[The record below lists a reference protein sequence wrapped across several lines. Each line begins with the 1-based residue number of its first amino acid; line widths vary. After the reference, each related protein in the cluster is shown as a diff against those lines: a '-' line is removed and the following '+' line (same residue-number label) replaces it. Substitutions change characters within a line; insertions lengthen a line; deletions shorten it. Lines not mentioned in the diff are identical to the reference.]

1 MPHRHEWRHGMAEG
15 NEGDKALRIPILD
28 RLTGATGRWARAG
41 IQFSGERA
49 ALVLLGP
56 DTGRPEILAAA
67 SVSAD
72 EAPAAFADLLGRHR
86 LRKAAATLCL
96 APGEYEL
103 LNMERPPVPDEE
115 LAESVRWKLGDLLP
129 WPVDE
134 AQVDVFTIPGLDS
147 HARAASW
154 VFVVAARR
162 ALVERR
168 LQQAER
174 IGLQVT
180 AVDIADF
187 ALRNL
192 SARASAPQHSVAHLL
207 VGEDYSLVC
216 ISRGEVLYF
225 SRDLQIGLGVLREAG
240 EAPEP
245 GLSLEEGPRE
255 RLVLEVQR
263 SLDYFDRHFAQPP
276 VSRLI
281 VSPPGTAGALLQ
293 DALSA
298 SLPLQVLAL
307 GVEELLPGAGPQ
319 IIESGLVDEPG
330 VLLALGAAMRELPA
344 LAAEDAA

>member
-1 MPHRHEWRHGMAEG
+1 MGKRGG
-15 NEGDKALRIPILD
+15 NEEGKALRIPILD
-28 RLTGATGRWARAG
+28 RLRGAAGRWTRAG
-41 IQFSGERA
+41 VQLSAERA

-56 DTGRPEILAAA
+56 DAARPEILAAA
-67 SVSAD
+67 SVPAD
-72 EAPAAFADLLGRHR
+72 EAPAAFDDLLARHR
-86 LRKAAATLCL
+86 LRKACATLCL

-134 AQVDVFTIPGLDS
+134 ALVDVFTIPDLDS

-168 LQQAER
+168 LQQAQAL
-174 IGLQVT
+174 GLEVT
-180 AVDIADF
+180 AVDIPDF

-192 SARASAPQHSVAHLL
+192 NARAAEPQYSVAHLL
-207 VGEDYSLVC
+207 VGEDYSLVA

-225 SRDLQIGLGVLREAG
+225 SRDLQIGLAALREAG
-240 EAPEP
+240 DGAEA

-281 VSPPGTAGALLQ
+281 VSPPGTAAPLLH
-293 DALSA
+293 DALAA
-298 SLPLQVLAL
+298 SLPLPVLAL
-307 GVEELLPGAGPQ
+307 GVDELLPGAGPQ
-319 IIESGLVDEPG
+319 LLESSLADEPG

-344 LAAEDAA
+344 LTAEAAA